1 MLHLIH
7 TIPGDSHWEQFLA
20 VPGEVFA
27 YPAQQIGLKNQI
39 NHDFF
44 FKGLLLI
51 QEGKS
56 VGRIAVYLNHS
67 LEVRGMRTGTLG
79 NYEAIDEER
88 VGKQLLKAGIELLEE
103 EGMEYIVGPMNGSS
117 WDQYRFE
124 LHHQRQP
131 FFLEPLNPGWY
142 LSHWRAAGFRSLGNY
157 SSGLDERMTV
167 EENDR
172 NRITALPQRGIT
184 IRNIDLDQYEA
195 ELDLLY
201 PLCLEGFSRNHLYT
215 PISRESFFAKYVPIK
230 SAIDPEWVLI
240 AENEEGDP
248 GGFIFCFPDYWNQTE
263 KLLVVKT
270 IVRHPGREWAGIGN
284 TLSSIIVQK
293 AKAAGFEGIIHA
305 MMYLGGGGKSLSEKY
320 HGETIQEYVLLGRG
334 IGKMANGKDGK
345 TRELI

>member
-1 MLHLIH
+1 MLQLIH

-44 FKGLLLI
+44 FTGLLLV

-56 VGRIAVYLNHS
+56 VGRMAVYMNHN
-67 LEVRGMRTGTLG
+67 LEVNGRRAGTLG
-79 NYEAIDEER
+79 NYEAIDDER
-88 VGKQLLKAGIELLEE
+88 IGKRLLDAGMDVLRE
-103 EGMEYIVGPMNGSS
+103 EGMEYVVGPMNGSS

-124 LHHQRQP
+124 SVGERLP
-131 FFLEPLNPGWY
+131 FFLEPQNPGYY
-142 LSHWRAAGFRSLGNY
+142 LKHWEQAGFSSIGNY
-157 SSGLDERMTV
+157 SSGLDTGMTI
-167 EENDR
+167 EEKDR
-172 NRITALPQRGIT
+172 TRIAALPQRGIT
-184 IRNIDLDQYEA
+184 IRTIDLERYEE

-263 KLLVVKT
+263 KQLVVKT

-284 TLSSIIVQK
+284 ALSTIIVQK
-293 AKAAGFEGIIHA
+293 AKAAGFEAIIHA
-305 MMYLGGGGKSLSEKY
+305 MMYQDGGGKSLSGKY
-320 HGETIQEYVLLGRG
+320 HGETIREYVLLGRR
-334 IGKMANGKDGK
+334 IGKMA
-345 TRELI
+345 TT